1 MRALMRQL
9 PRMRVRME
17 RVKGSAARD
26 KRQGATELEQQY
38 AVMVAELDS
47 MGRELAPM
55 IEQLQD
61 ANERAAMKLRYI
73 ERYKPDDVAYAM
85 AYCQRHTMRILERAE
100 KRIES
105 M

>member
-1 MRALMRQL
+1 MRKL

-17 RVKGSAARD
+17 RVKGSTTRELC
-26 KRQGATELEQQY
+26 QGAEELERQY
-38 AVMVAELDS
+38 AGMVAELDS
-47 MGRELAPM
+47 MGAELEPM

-73 ERYKPDDVAYAM
+73 ERYKPDDVAFAM

-100 KRIES
+100 KRIET

>member
-1 MRALMRQL
+1 MRTLMRQL

-17 RVKGSAARD
+17 RAKGSAARA
-26 KRQGATELEQQY
+26 KRQGPTELERQY
-38 AVMVAELDS
+38 AGMVAELDS
-47 MGRELAPM
+47 MGRELEPM

-85 AYCQRHTMRILERAE
+85 AYCPRHTMRILERAE

>member
-1 MRALMRQL
+1 MRQL

-17 RVKGSAARD
+17 RVKGSITRE
-26 KRQGATELEQQY
+26 KQQGATELERQY
-38 AVMVAELDS
+38 AAMVDELDS
-47 MGRELAPM
+47 MSRELAPM

-61 ANERAAMKLRYI
+61 ANERAVMKLRYI

>member
-1 MRALMRQL
+1 MRQL

-17 RVKGSAARD
+17 RVKGSTTRE
-26 KRQGATELEQQY
+26 KRQGATELERQY
-38 AVMVAELDS
+38 AGMVAELDS